1 MIRTAALSLA
11 LCVLGLGCGPMGE
24 TPGLRLGGSPAS
36 VPENFLFVRDAEVIQ
51 LAVPGAI
58 LPRVVNIWGVGFA
71 NSMYVWGDPGSGWVE
86 RVHARPD
93 QVRVRVGVDVYALS
107 ATEVTDPAER
117 ARVADAYNDK
127 YAEQLR
133 EMYGRAT
140 TVNDFELFF
149 RLSPRSP

>member
-1 MIRTAALSLA
+1 
-11 LCVLGLGCGPMGE
+11 MGE

-71 NSMYVWGDPGSGWVE
+71 NSMYVWGDPESGWVE

-93 QVRVRVGVDVYALS
+93 RVRVRVGVDVYALS

-117 ARVADAYNDK
+117 ARVAGAYNDK

-149 RLSPRSP
+149 RLTPRSP